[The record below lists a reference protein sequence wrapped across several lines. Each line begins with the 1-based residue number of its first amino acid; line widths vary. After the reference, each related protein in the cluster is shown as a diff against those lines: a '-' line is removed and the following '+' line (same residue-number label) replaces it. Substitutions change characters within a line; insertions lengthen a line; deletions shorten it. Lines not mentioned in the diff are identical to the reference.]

1 MGLMSDKVKSF
12 IVHILGRYNQFVDMI
27 KEYRNVGMQADMRSQ
42 WEILNE
48 WAEEQNLEKAIES
61 VHHDYMFITDY
72 GLGNREEWIM
82 ELKTQF
88 NSGTYEASNR
98 ELLLEIETILV
109 WKGTTHI
116 GGTKYRSTVSSLIRD
131 GKIWRTMVN
140 RVPQKD

>member
-1 MGLMSDKVKSF
+1 MGLMSDKVNSF
-12 IVHILGRYNQFVDMI
+12 IVYILGRYNQFVDMI
-27 KEYRNVGMQADMRSQ
+27 KEYCNVGMQADMRSQ

-88 NSGTYEASNR
+88 NTGTYEASDR
-98 ELLLEIETILV
+98 ELLLENETILV

-140 RVPQKD
+140 RVPQGD

>member
-1 MGLMSDKVKSF
+1 
-12 IVHILGRYNQFVDMI
+12 
-27 KEYRNVGMQADMRSQ
+27 MRSQ

-48 WAEEQNLEKAIES
+48 WADEQNLEKAIES

-72 GLGNREEWIM
+72 GLGNLEEWIM

-88 NSGTYEASNR
+88 NSGTYEASDR
-98 ELLLEIETILV
+98 ELLLENETILV

>member
-1 MGLMSDKVKSF
+1 MGIVSDKVNLF
-12 IVHILGRYNQFVDMI
+12 IDHILVRYNQFVDMI
-27 KEYRNVGMQADMRSQ
+27 KEYCNVGMQADMRSQ

-61 VHHDYMFITDY
+61 VHDNYIFVTDY

-82 ELKTQF
+82 QLKTEF
-88 NSGTYEASNR
+88 NSGTFEASDR
-98 ELLLEIETILV
+98 EMLLENKTILV
-109 WKGTTHI
+109 QKGTRHI
-116 GGTKYRSTVSSLIRD
+116 DGTKHRSTVSSLIRD